1 MFIHELERSGQWLF
15 RWRSYVPL
23 ILLPFAL
30 LVVSA
35 HHDYLGGSPTWDFI
49 YKLGCLLIS
58 LTGLMIR
65 AVTLGYAQE
74 GSSGRN
80 TREQIADAL
89 NTTGL
94 YSVCRHPLYLGNIL
108 MALGVL
114 LFTRSLLLAVAGTLA
129 YILFYERI
137 MATEERFL
145 ANKFGDSFH
154 AWSEHVPLLIPRW
167 SQWVKPIYTFKTK
180 AAIKG
185 EFYGL
190 AATAASMFVLDTA
203 DRWFVERRLSFHP
216 FWLCFFLSAVVL
228 FVILRYIRKHTSLLE
243 VSPRTERVDVG

>member
-30 LVVSA
+30 LVVAS
-35 HHDYLGGSPTWDFI
+35 HRDYLGGSPTWDFT

-58 LTGLMIR
+58 LAGLMVR
-65 AVTLGYAQE
+65 AITLGYAQE

-80 TREQIADAL
+80 TREQIAEAL
-89 NTTGL
+89 NTTGF

-114 LFTRSLLLAVAGTLA
+114 LFTKSLLLSAAGTLA

-145 ANKFGDSFH
+145 ATKFGDSFQSW
-154 AWSEHVPLLIPRW
+154 ADGVPLLLPRW
-167 SQWVKPIYTFKTK
+167 SQWVKPPYPFKIK

-190 AATAASMFVLDTA
+190 AATAASMFVLDTV
-203 DRWFVERRLSFHP
+203 DRWFIERRLTFHP
-216 FWLCFFLSAVVL
+216 FWLGFLIASVL
-228 FVILRYIRKHTSLLE
+228 LFLILRFVRKRTHFLE
-243 VSPRTERVDVG
+243 VTPR